1 MKKEVRRIVIEKGLS
16 VACSRSQR
24 QSGSVFCFRQ
34 KTFAIHSRPLGFR
47 FRTLG
52 PFVSLDG
59 KAIGR
64 YSDYEK
70 HTVGQRKCLRTRFGE
85 RFFVQ
90 RIIELHSVVL
100 GPYEE
105 LDVDRIR
112 AIDSI

>member
-1 MKKEVRRIVIEKGLS
+1 MPVAARKDSQEV
-16 VACSRSQR
+16 
-24 QSGSVFCFRQ
+24 CFVPDRN
-34 KTFAIHSRPLGFR
+34 HL
-47 FRTLG
+47 